1 MNLLKSTGTFGFYTI
16 ISRLLGYLRDILIAI
31 FLGTGLLADAFF
43 VAFRIPNTFRRLFSE
58 GTFNAAFV
66 PSYASEMVKGKKQSN
81 EFANDIFNLLFLSL
95 FIITLLVQLFMP
107 VFVSLIAP
115 GFVGDIEKMEIA
127 ITLTRITFPF
137 LLFICLASFF
147 AAILNS
153 HNKFAAA
160 SGAPIILNI
169 VLVLVLLFSN
179 SIGDSLVYYRAAHHS
194 PLPRRL
200 LRRQRTLGCPRKSS
214 RPPSQEGGHHR
225 NTRRS
230 DLGWRE
236 HPVFE
241 QGGCGEGSLS
251 FRLHQ
256 REQDGFPN
264 SVTGQVHQQPI
275 DS

>member
-16 ISRLLGYLRDILIAI
+16 ISRLFGYLRDILIAI

-66 PSYASEMVKGKKQSN
+66 PSYASEIIKGKKQSN
-81 EFANDIFNLLFLSL
+81 KFANDVFNLLFLSL
-95 FIITLLVQLFMP
+95 FIITLFAQLFMP

-127 ITLTRITFPF
+127 ITLTHITFPF

-160 SGAPIILNI
+160 SGC
-169 VLVLVLLFSN
+169 LL
-179 SIGDSLVYYRAAHHS
+179 YTS
-194 PLPRRL
+194 PSPR
-200 LRRQRTLGCPRKSS
+200 
-214 RPPSQEGGHHR
+214 
-225 NTRRS
+225 
-230 DLGWRE
+230 D
-236 HPVFE
+236 
-241 QGGCGEGSLS
+241 
-251 FRLHQ
+251 
-256 REQDGFPN
+256 
-264 SVTGQVHQQPI
+264 
-275 DS
+275 